1 MKKLLIVSL
10 SLLVLLFSG
19 CTGTTDNNVGDDIM
33 KGTNDVI
40 EGTENAIDDAGN
52 AIEDM
57 MDGKDATQNTQ
68 NGADMK
74 NGTYGTM
81 DSATTNQ

>member
-1 MKKLLIVSL
+1 MKKLLIVLL

-19 CTGTTDNNVGDDIM
+19 CTGEADKNVGDDIM

-40 EGTENAIDDAGN
+40 DGAESAIDNAGN

-57 MDGKDATQNTQ
+57 MDGRDASQKAQ
-68 NGADMK
+68 NGMD
-74 NGTYGTM
+74 TQDEIYGTN
-81 DSATTNQ
+81 DTATAN